1 MAKRQP
7 GKPTQGRFRHGI
19 KAPLVFSAALA
30 VVAGVATSIF
40 STGGGSKELRMDL
53 GLTAAGI
60 AFIVSLVICA
70 MLMMA
75 ETPNA
80 EHLGKGSGV
89 NRSSASP
96 DPKGPSAQGTSVR
109 GQAGQAP
116 SAPSSPAPERDDQPR
131 YGERLP
137 KQSS

>member
-1 MAKRQP
+1 MANRQP

-30 VVAGVATSIF
+30 VVAGVATAIF
-40 STGGGSKELRMDL
+40 ATGGGSKELRVDL

-60 AFIVSLVICA
+60 AFIASLVICA

-80 EHLGKGSGV
+80 EHLSKGSGI
-89 NRSSASP
+89 NRSTAKP
-96 DPKGPSAQGTSVR
+96 DVS
-109 GQAGQAP
+109 
-116 SAPSSPAPERDDQPR
+116 
-131 YGERLP
+131 
-137 KQSS
+137 

>member
-7 GKPTQGRFRHGI
+7 GKPMQGRFRYGI

-40 STGGGSKELRMDL
+40 ATGGGSRVLRMDL

-80 EHLGKGSGV
+80 EHLSKGSGV
-89 NRSSASP
+89 NRSSANP
-96 DPKGPSAQGTSVR
+96 DRKPDDAGKGQGHAAEQSAASTQPSEDSV
-109 GQAGQAP
+109 P
-116 SAPSSPAPERDDQPR
+116 DDEPR

-137 KQSS
+137 KQDG

>member
-1 MAKRQP
+1 MANRQP

-19 KAPLVFSAALA
+19 KAPLVFSAVLA
-30 VVAGVATSIF
+30 VVAGVATAIF
-40 STGGGSKELRMDL
+40 ATGGGSRELRVDL

-60 AFIVSLVICA
+60 AFIASLVICA

-80 EHLGKGSGV
+80 EHLSKGSGI
-89 NRSSASP
+89 NRSTARP
-96 DPKGPSAQGTSVR
+96 DPRNPS
-109 GQAGQAP
+109 P
-116 SAPSSPAPERDDQPR
+116 EPAPAPGPDDEPR

-137 KQSS
+137 KQDG

>member
-1 MAKRQP
+1 MVKRQP
-7 GKPTQGRFRHGI
+7 GKPTQGRFRYGI

-40 STGGGSKELRMDL
+40 ATGGGSQELRADL

-75 ETPNA
+75 ETPNP
-80 EHLGKGSGV
+80 EHLSEGSGV
-89 NRSSASP
+89 HRSSAKP
-96 DPKGPSAQGTSVR
+96 DRRTGTT
-109 GQAGQAP
+109 Q
-116 SAPSSPAPERDDQPR
+116 PAPERDDERDERDDEPR
-131 YGERLP
+131 FGERLP
-137 KQSS
+137 KQDT

>member
-1 MAKRQP
+1 VADRQP
-7 GKPTQGRFRHGI
+7 GKPTQGRFRYGI

-30 VVAGVATSIF
+30 VVAGAATSIF
-40 STGGGSKELRMDL
+40 ATGGGSRVMRLDL

-80 EHLGKGSGV
+80 EHLSKGSGI
-89 NRSSASP
+89 NRSSAKR
-96 DPKGPSAQGTSVR
+96 DRKGEGT
-109 GQAGQAP
+109 Q
-116 SAPSSPAPERDDQPR
+116 PAPPTQDDDAEHEPR

-137 KQSS
+137 KQDI

>member
-7 GKPTQGRFRHGI
+7 GKPMQGRFRYGI
-19 KAPLVFSAALA
+19 KAPLAFSAVLA

-40 STGGGSKELRMDL
+40 ATGGGAQVMRVDL

-60 AFIVSLVICA
+60 AFIASLVICA

-75 ETPNA
+75 ERPNA
-80 EHLGKGSGV
+80 EHLSQGSGI
-89 NRSSASP
+89 NRSSSKPDRPAAPATSATSP
-96 DPKGPSAQGTSVR
+96 E
-109 GQAGQAP
+109 
-116 SAPSSPAPERDDQPR
+116 PEDEPR

-137 KQSS
+137 KQDS

>member
-19 KAPLVFSAALA
+19 KAPLVFSAVLA

-40 STGGGSKELRMDL
+40 ATGGGSKELRVDL

-60 AFIVSLVICA
+60 AFIASLVICA

-75 ETPNA
+75 ETPNS
-80 EHLGKGSGV
+80 EHLSKGSGI
-89 NRSSASP
+89 NRSSARP
-96 DPKGPSAQGTSVR
+96 DRQAPPAQSAAEPGPDATQQGT
-109 GQAGQAP
+109 G
-116 SAPSSPAPERDDQPR
+116 EEPR

-137 KQSS
+137 KQDT

>member
-1 MAKRQP
+1 MANRQP

-19 KAPLVFSAALA
+19 KAPLVFSAVLA

-40 STGGGSKELRMDL
+40 ATGGGAKELRVDL

-60 AFIVSLVICA
+60 AFIASLVICA

-80 EHLGKGSGV
+80 EHLSKGSGV
-89 NRSSASP
+89 NRSSRTPDGATP
-96 DPKGPSAQGTSVR
+96 DPAASAKR
-109 GQAGQAP
+109 PAGEP
-116 SAPSSPAPERDDQPR
+116 DDEPR
-131 YGERLP
+131 FGERLP
-137 KQSS
+137 GQDS

>member
-19 KAPLVFSAALA
+19 KAPLVFSAVLA

-40 STGGGSKELRMDL
+40 ATGGGARELRVDL

-60 AFIVSLVICA
+60 AFITSLVICA

-80 EHLGKGSGV
+80 EHLSKGSGI
-89 NRSSASP
+89 NRSSARP
-96 DPKGPSAQGTSVR
+96 DVQKR
-109 GQAGQAP
+109 
-116 SAPSSPAPERDDQPR
+116 PAKPERDPEADDEPR
-131 YGERLP
+131 YGQRLP
-137 KQSS
+137 KQDT

>member
-7 GKPTQGRFRHGI
+7 GKPTQGRFRYGI

-30 VVAGVATSIF
+30 VVAGVATAIF
-40 STGGGSKELRMDL
+40 ATGGGTQVLRVDL

-80 EHLGKGSGV
+80 EHLSQGSGV
-89 NRSSASP
+89 NRSSARP
-96 DPKGPSAQGTSVR
+96 DAQAKPQGTS
-109 GQAGQAP
+109 QAAD
-116 SAPSSPAPERDDQPR
+116 PESGDAPR

-137 KQSS
+137 NQDG

>member
-1 MAKRQP
+1 MAERQP
-7 GKPTQGRFRHGI
+7 GKPAQGRFRHGI
-19 KAPLVFSAALA
+19 KAPLVFSAVLAL
-30 VVAGVATSIF
+30 VAGVATSIF
-40 STGGGSKELRMDL
+40 ATGGGSQVLRVDL

-80 EHLGKGSGV
+80 EHLSKGSGV
-89 NRSSASP
+89 NRSSARPDQPAQPAESP
-96 DPKGPSAQGTSVR
+96 EE
-109 GQAGQAP
+109 
-116 SAPSSPAPERDDQPR
+116 PEDEEPR

-137 KQSS
+137 KQDT

>member
-19 KAPLVFSAALA
+19 KAPLVFSAVLA

-40 STGGGSKELRMDL
+40 ATGGGTNELRVDL

-60 AFIVSLVICA
+60 AFIASLVICA

-75 ETPNA
+75 ETPNS
-80 EHLGKGSGV
+80 EHLSKGSGV
-89 NRSSASP
+89 NRSSANP
-96 DPKGPSAQGTSVR
+96 DRPARPAQRHGEP
-109 GQAGQAP
+109 GDEPGD
-116 SAPSSPAPERDDQPR
+116 EPR
-131 YGERLP
+131 YGVRLP
-137 KQSS
+137 KKDG

>member
-19 KAPLVFSAALA
+19 KAPLVFSAVLA

-40 STGGGSKELRMDL
+40 ATGGGTKVLRIDL

-80 EHLGKGSGV
+80 EHLSKGSGV
-89 NRSSASP
+89 NRSSAKP
-96 DPKGPSAQGTSVR
+96 DPKGPSAQDPAAQG
-109 GQAGQAP
+109 P
-116 SAPSSPAPERDDQPR
+116 STPASAAPERGDQPR

-137 KQSS
+137 NQDS

>member
-1 MAKRQP
+1 MANRQP

-30 VVAGVATSIF
+30 VVAGVATAIF
-40 STGGGSKELRMDL
+40 ATGGGSKELRVDL

-60 AFIVSLVICA
+60 AFIASLVICA

-80 EHLGKGSGV
+80 EHLSQGSGV
-89 NRSSASP
+89 NRSSANPNPNSTASP
-96 DPKGPSAQGTSVR
+96 DASPTASAQ
-109 GQAGQAP
+109 QPAGE
-116 SAPSSPAPERDDQPR
+116 SDDEPR
-131 YGERLP
+131 FGERLP
-137 KQSS
+137 KQDG

>member
-1 MAKRQP
+1 MVKRQP
-7 GKPTQGRFRHGI
+7 GKPTQGRFRYGI

-40 STGGGSKELRMDL
+40 ATGGGSQELRADL

-80 EHLGKGSGV
+80 EHLSKGSGV
-89 NRSSASP
+89 NRSSARP
-96 DPKGPSAQGTSVR
+96 DPKTADPKASDPQGSA
-109 GQAGQAP
+109 AP
-116 SAPSSPAPERDDQPR
+116 ARDDQPR

-137 KQSS
+137 TQDS

>member
-1 MAKRQP
+1 MANRQP

-19 KAPLVFSAALA
+19 KAPLVFSAVLA
-30 VVAGVATSIF
+30 VVAGAATAIF
-40 STGGGSKELRMDL
+40 ATGGGSKELRVDL

-60 AFIVSLVICA
+60 AFIASLVICA

-80 EHLGKGSGV
+80 EHLSKGSGI
-89 NRSSASP
+89 NRSTAKP
-96 DPKGPSAQGTSVR
+96 DPKNPSPEPT
-109 GQAGQAP
+109 
-116 SAPSSPAPERDDQPR
+116 PAPPPTPSDEPR

-137 KQSS
+137 KQDG

>member
-1 MAKRQP
+1 MANRQP

-19 KAPLVFSAALA
+19 KAPLVFSAVLA

-40 STGGGSKELRMDL
+40 ATGGGSKELRVDL

-60 AFIVSLVICA
+60 AFIASLVICA

-80 EHLGKGSGV
+80 EHLSKGSGI
-89 NRSSASP
+89 NRSTAKP
-96 DPKGPSAQGTSVR
+96 DPQNPS
-109 GQAGQAP
+109 P
-116 SAPSSPAPERDDQPR
+116 EPAPGPDDEPR

-137 KQSS
+137 KQDS